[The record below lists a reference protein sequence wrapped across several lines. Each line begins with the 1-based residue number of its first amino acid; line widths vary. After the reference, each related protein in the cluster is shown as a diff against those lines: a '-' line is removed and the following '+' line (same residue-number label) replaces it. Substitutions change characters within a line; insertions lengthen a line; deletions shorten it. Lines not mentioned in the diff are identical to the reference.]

1 MYKFK
6 FADIGEGLHEGK
18 VGEIYVKV
26 GDEVAEGDSLFSV
39 ETDKVTSDIPAPVS
53 GKITEILIK
62 QGETVHVGDD
72 IFHFDTG
79 EESPQEEVKE
89 ETKPAE
95 VAEVKDEPKVEAKPE
110 SKEQSGGASVV
121 GEVKVSNNL
130 WNNQFVADS
139 AESIK
144 SDGVLTSPLARKL
157 AHEKGIDIKSV
168 PGSGPNGRITTI
180 DVKNFSGS
188 PSGLSKITKVPGQ
201 ETRVKVSPIR
211 GAISKAMKNSWDN
224 VAYTNL
230 VVEVN
235 MTTLWDQRKATL
247 ATKGAVDKLGVK
259 VTFLPFIVKAVSQA
273 LEKFPQ
279 LNAKYDAKTNE
290 IIQYSDKNIGIAVDA
305 PHGLFV
311 PVVKQAEVKDLV
323 TIAQDIN
330 SLALKVRDKK
340 IKPDEMKGGTF
351 SITNYGSVGALY
363 GVPVINFPEI
373 AILGTGGIIDR
384 VMQTPSGQFING
396 KVMHLTL
403 AADHRWVDGADM
415 GRFLQVVKTK
425 LENPI
430 AMFEEFKNV

>member
-26 GDEVAEGDSLFSV
+26 GDKISEGDSLFSV
-39 ETDKVTSDIPAPVS
+39 ETDKVTSDIPSPVT
-53 GKITEILIK
+53 GLVTEILIK
-62 QGETVHVGDD
+62 QGETVHVGDE

-79 EESPQEEVKE
+79 EESPQKEKVPKPETKTTPEANSSKE
-89 ETKPAE
+89 E
-95 VAEVKDEPKVEAKPE
+95 
-110 SKEQSGGASVV
+110 SGGASVV

-130 WNNQFVADS
+130 WNNQFETDS
-139 AESIK
+139 NSTIK
-144 SDGVLTSPLARKL
+144 SDNVLTSPLARTI

-168 PGSGPNGRITTI
+168 PGSGPSGRVTTI
-180 DVKNFSGS
+180 DVKNFSG
-188 PSGLSKITKVPGQ
+188 LSMGNAKINKIPGQ
-201 ETRVKVSPIR
+201 ETRIKVSPIR
-211 GAISKAMKNSWDN
+211 GAISKSMKNSWDN

-235 MTTLWDQRKATL
+235 MTSLWDQRKATV
-247 ATKGAVDKLGVK
+247 ATKGAVEKLGTK

-273 LEKFPQ
+273 LEQFPQ
-279 LNAKYDAKTNE
+279 LNAKYDGKTNE
-290 IIQYSDKNIGIAVDA
+290 IIQYHDKNIGIAVDA

-311 PVVKQAEVKDLV
+311 PVVKQAETKDLV
-323 TIAQDIN
+323 TISKDII
-330 SLALKVRDKK
+330 SLATKVRDKK
-340 IKPDEMKGGTF
+340 IKPDEMKDGTF

-396 KVMHLTL
+396 KIMHITL

-415 GRFLQVVKTK
+415 GRFLQVVKNK